1 MGITAIT
8 IENFKGIQSPVRIEF
23 KPITLLFG
31 PNSAGKSTIIQAL
44 HYMREILARG
54 NVNPDKTIAGGKAV
68 DLGGFKTLVHNND
81 LRLQVKIKLDLN
93 LDDIDLSDYLLENQT
108 SEKDEK
114 TSDWEHVV
122 NECLSQVDS
131 AFVECSI
138 GWDFE
143 AEIPVVLSY
152 TVGVNEETFAEIMRQ
167 AISPLPYR
175 LTIFPHNI
183 SKKYL
188 FDGSIENSYAKEE
201 EKIFND
207 YLLSPV
213 SEEAEWELL
222 EKYDAEKA
230 RIEKEQEEFSNFP
243 DFIEEIGLF
252 LEQDSTIPD
261 WSRLLKC
268 IDPFWDASD
277 VYENSLHTNLL
288 SALILG
294 PGKILIEEL
303 AKTKYLG
310 PIRDLPS
317 RNHIPSL
324 SPDSSRWSNG
334 LAAWDIIYS
343 SKDEFIEE
351 LNDWLRSEDKLQTGY
366 EIERKIYKE
375 LNTNSELW
383 FSLMRGSY
391 LDEEMDLRNEFIIL
405 PEKTRVCLKDY
416 ESGIEVSP
424 QDIGIGISQILPV
437 AVISLISNSGIISI
451 EQPELHVH
459 PAIQVALGDLFISQ
473 IFDKEITFLLETHSE
488 HLMLRLL
495 RRIRETCVKELPPGK
510 NPINPDQLAVYFME
524 QSPLGISST
533 LIRVNEEGEFIDKW
547 PKGFFEEREEEL
559 LY

>member
-44 HYMREILARG
+44 QYMREILARG

-81 LRLQVKIKLDLN
+81 LRLQVKLKLDLN
-93 LDDIDLSDYLLENQT
+93 LDDIDLSDYLLENQNT
-108 SEKDEK
+108 EKDEK
-114 TSDWEHVV
+114 TSDWEYIV
-122 NECLSQVDS
+122 NECLSQVKS

-143 AEIPVVLSY
+143 DETPVVTSY
-152 TVGVNEETFAEIMRQ
+152 TVGINEEVFAEISRQ
-167 AISPLPYR
+167 TTSHLPCR
-175 LTIFPHNI
+175 LTIFPHDI
-183 SKKYL
+183 SRNYL
-188 FDGSIENSYAKEE
+188 SDRRIEKGYMKEE
-201 EKIFND
+201 DEVYNN

-213 SEEAEWELL
+213 SEESEWELL
-222 EKYDAEKA
+222 EKYDAEKE
-230 RIEKEQEEFSNFP
+230 RIDKEQEDFYNIPNFLHAA
-243 DFIEEIGLF
+243 GLF
-252 LEQDSTIPD
+252 LDQDSTIPD
-261 WSRLLKC
+261 WNKLFKY
-268 IDPFWDASD
+268 IDPFWDDSEF
-277 VYENSLHTNLL
+277 YEHLLHINIL

-324 SPDSSRWSNG
+324 SPDYSRWANG
-334 LAAWDIIYS
+334 LAAWDILYS
-343 SKDEFIEE
+343 AKDEIIEE
-351 LNDWLRSEDKLQTGY
+351 LNDWLRSEDKLQIGY
-366 EIERKIYKE
+366 EVERKTYKE
-375 LNTNSELW
+375 LDTNSELW

-391 LDEEMDLRNEFIIL
+391 LDEEMNLRNEFILL
-405 PEKTRVCLKDY
+405 PEKTRLCLKDY

-437 AVISLISNSGIISI
+437 VVITLESNAGIVSI

-495 RRIRETCVKELPPGK
+495 RRIRETGDQELPPGK
-510 NPINPDQLAVYFME
+510 YPLHAEQLAVYFME
-524 QSPLGISST
+524 QGPSGIAT
-533 LIRVNEEGEFIDKW
+533 TCIRINEEGDFIDKW
-547 PKGFFEEREEEL
+547 PKGFFNERMKEL
-559 LY
+559 F